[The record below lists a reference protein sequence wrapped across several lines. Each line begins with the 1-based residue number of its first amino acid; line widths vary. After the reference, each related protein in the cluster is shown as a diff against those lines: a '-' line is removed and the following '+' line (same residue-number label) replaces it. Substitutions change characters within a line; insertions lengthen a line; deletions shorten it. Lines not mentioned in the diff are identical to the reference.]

1 MNTNETISILFD
13 FDGTL
18 VDTMKVIEMVVKN
31 GMERLG
37 SKLDEKKMM
46 ELITSLELSDNKVL
60 KNTPKGGKLI
70 YFKLFHY
77 LGRFLGLSKIK
88 SFLFMLYCLVNVP
101 KNYKYAKPFDGVS
114 DMIHKLQSEGV
125 LMGIVTSARKKDID
139 KLFKEYL
146 SNFNVIITREMVSN
160 IKPSPEGI
168 LKAMEVLNSNPKK
181 TVYIGDF
188 PHDIMAA
195 KNAGINSIAVLTG
208 SVTDVILEKE
218 NPMKICTNAVEAVEW
233 YLKSDYECDQ

>member
-1 MNTNETISILFD
+1 MNTSETISILFD

-18 VDTMKVIEMVVKN
+18 VDTMKVIEIVVKK

-37 SKLDEKKMM
+37 SKLDEAKMM

-77 LGRFLGLSKIK
+77 LGRFLGLSKVK
-88 SFLFMLYCLVNVP
+88 SFIFMLYCLINVP
-101 KNYKYAKPFDGVS
+101 KNYKYAKPFEGVS
-114 DMIHKLQSEGV
+114 EMILKLQNEGI
-125 LMGIVTSARKKDID
+125 LLGIVTSARKKDID
-139 KLFKEYL
+139 RLFKDYI
-146 SNFNVIITREMVSN
+146 SIFNVIITREMVSN

-168 LKAMEVLNSNPKK
+168 LKAMEILKSNPEK

-188 PHDIMAA
+188 PHDVMAA
-195 KNAGINSIAVLTG
+195 KGAGINSIAVLTG
-208 SVTDVILEKE
+208 SVTDAILEKE
-218 NPMKICTNAVEAVEW
+218 KPVKICPNVVEAVDW
-233 YLKSDYECDQ
+233 YLKSNYV

>member
-1 MNTNETISILFD
+1 MNTSETISILFD

-46 ELITSLELSDNKVL
+46 ELITSLELDDNKVL

-77 LGRFLGLSKIK
+77 LGKFLGLSRLK
-88 SFLFMLYCLVNVP
+88 SFIFMLYCLVNVP
-101 KNYKYAKPFDGVS
+101 KNYKYAKPFEGVS
-114 DMIHKLQSEGV
+114 DMILGLQSESIS
-125 LMGIVTSARKKDID
+125 LGIVTSARKKDIE
-139 KLFKEYL
+139 KLFKRHL
-146 SNFNVIITREMVSN
+146 SNFNVIVTREMVSK

-168 LKAMEVLNSNPKK
+168 LKAMEMLNSNPKK

-195 KNAGINSIAVLTG
+195 REAGINSIAVLTG
-208 SVTDVILEKE
+208 SVTDAILEKE
-218 NPMKICTNAVEAVEW
+218 NPTKICSNAVEAVEW
-233 YLKSDYECDQ
+233 YLKSENIYD